1 MAFKKIRFNLVVRQQ
16 KRFVCKAVT
25 PAPGSSRI
33 WSQLQV
39 REPGAANLELAGSS
53 CYGKLDEEPASSRFA
68 APGSRTWSW
77 LQIRLEPGAGVT
89 VSQTKRFSRLTTK
102 LNRVFLK
109 DHFCLYYSLVPHG
122 K

>member
-1 MAFKKIRFNLVVRQQ
+1 MANKEGT
-16 KRFVCKAVT
+16 AH
-25 PAPGSSRI
+25 
-33 WSQLQV
+33 
-39 REPGAANLELAGSS
+39 
-53 CYGKLDEEPASSRFA
+53 EEPASSRFA

-109 DHFCLYYSLVPHG
+109 DHFCFYYSLVPHG

>member
-1 MAFKKIRFNLVVRQQ
+1 MN
-16 KRFVCKAVT
+16 
-25 PAPGSSRI
+25 
-33 WSQLQV
+33 
-39 REPGAANLELAGSS
+39 
-53 CYGKLDEEPASSRFA
+53 EEPASSRFA

-89 VSQTKRFSRLTTK
+89 ALQTKRFCRLTTT
-102 LNRVFLK
+102 LNRIFLK